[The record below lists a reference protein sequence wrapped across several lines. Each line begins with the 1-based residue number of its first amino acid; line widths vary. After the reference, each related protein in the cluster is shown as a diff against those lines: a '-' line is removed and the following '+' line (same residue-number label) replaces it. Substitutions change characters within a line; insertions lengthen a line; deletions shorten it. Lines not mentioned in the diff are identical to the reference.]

1 MNKER
6 QNTIKSAFK
15 ESFSFD
21 IGAFLFALIST
32 VLFML
37 STCIYIGITVFNL
50 NGPNIYSWIEGVYLI
65 LVAGC
70 AVFIFAFLY
79 LLASFIYSLIR
90 KSLSK
95 STQKPEPLSIKETA
109 KKYFLPLF
117 VILLI
122 CWLPWII
129 AHYPGSLDQ
138 DTIWQTLIWRTSS
151 EWYDHHPWLTT
162 ALFGSVLD
170 FGSVLGSQGIA
181 LFLFT
186 TIQAVLYSLLLSL
199 TFCYVLR
206 FSVPKPVWIAFFVLA
221 CILPAYPSFA
231 SQMVKDS
238 FFVLFW
244 IPFLL
249 FFFEGLRTRGE
260 CFKGLLP
267 LVLFIASI
275 ILVVLSNKKGIY
287 LALPASFVLLL
298 YVKSDF
304 RIKCTAVLVIPLV
317 TSLVWS
323 NILLPAWNVDKG
335 PSKELYSL
343 PLQQTANYVSQY
355 PNDVSQEEQEI
366 INKVLP
372 YESLPDIYTLT
383 SADSVKD
390 TFKDPNS
397 SDVLV
402 YLSTWTNMGFR
413 HPDSY
418 LVSVI
423 GTNYNLFTP
432 VVPFQLRENLDQAWV
447 DEQVS
452 FFSQFLSNDLASE
465 EIQSRDAQTR
475 EGIAESTALSPVR
488 SVLYTYEKIINYTPL
503 RIVNSP
509 SFFAFYLP
517 LLLLCFALNKTP
529 GVSKTRLLLALIPS
543 LLILASII
551 VGPLVLSRYCITG
564 LFAAIL
570 IASLPWIMKTNS
582 SDSSHDD

>member
-37 STCIYIGITVFNL
+37 STCVYVGITIFNL

-90 KSLSK
+90 KSVSNPK
-95 STQKPEPLSIKETA
+95 QNTEPLSIKETA
-109 KKYFLPLF
+109 KKYYLPLF

-138 DTIWQTLIWRTSS
+138 DTIWQTLIWRTPS

-162 ALFGSVLD
+162 ALFGSILD

-181 LFLFT
+181 LFFFT
-186 TIQAVLYSLLLSL
+186 TTQAILYSLLLSL
-199 TFCYVLR
+199 TFCYVFR
-206 FSVPKPVWIAFFVLA
+206 FGVPKPVWITFFILA

-267 LVLFIASI
+267 LVLFISSV

-287 LALPASFVLLL
+287 LALPTLFILLL

-304 RIKCTAVLVIPLV
+304 RIKCAAVLVIPLV

-323 NILLPAWNVDKG
+323 SILLPAWNVDKG

-355 PNDVSQEEQEI
+355 PNDVSQEEQEA

-372 YESLPDIYTLT
+372 YESLSDIYTLT

-390 TFKDPNS
+390 AFKDPDFS
-397 SDVLV
+397 GVLA
-402 YLSTWTNMGFR
+402 YLGTWANMGFR

-418 LVSVI
+418 LISVI

-432 VVPFQLRENLDQAWV
+432 VVPFQLKGNLDQTWV
-447 DEQVS
+447 DEQVT
-452 FFSQFLSNDLASE
+452 FFSQFLSNNLVSE
-465 EIQSRDAQTR
+465 EIQKRDTQTR
-475 EGIAESTALSPVR
+475 EGIAEATALCPVR
-488 SVLYTYEKIINYTPL
+488 SALYTYEKIINYTPL

-509 SFFAFYLP
+509 SFFAFYIP
-517 LLLLCFALNKTP
+517 LLLLCFSLNKIP
-529 GVSKTRLLLALIPS
+529 RAFRIRLLLALIPS
-543 LLILASII
+543 FLVLASII
-551 VGPLVLSRYCITG
+551 VGPLALSRYCITG
-564 LFAAIL
+564 LFTVML
-570 IASLPWIMKTNS
+570 IASLPWIMKANS
-582 SDSSHDD
+582 SDFSHNN